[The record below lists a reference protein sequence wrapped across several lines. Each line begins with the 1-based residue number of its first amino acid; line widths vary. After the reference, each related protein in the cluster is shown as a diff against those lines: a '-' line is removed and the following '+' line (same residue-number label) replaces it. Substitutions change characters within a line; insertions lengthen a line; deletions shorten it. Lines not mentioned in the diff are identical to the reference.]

1 MLKVQPRNSGTAVI
15 FYLQGQIVNGETDV
29 LRNAVAFQPN
39 VSAVILDLAGVS
51 IVDAGGLG
59 AMLELR
65 QQANSK
71 GIRFELMNLNKWVR
85 HVLELTRLDSVFEVK
100 SEVESL
106 PTVSR
111 NRHAPAP
118 WLASCA
124 WLNG

>member
-1 MLKVQPRNSGTAVI
+1 MLKVHATNSGTAVT

-29 LRNAVAFQPN
+29 LKNAVALQPN
-39 VSAVILDLAGVS
+39 VSAVILDLADVS

-65 QQANSK
+65 EQSK
-71 GIRFELMNLNKWVR
+71 SRGIRFELMNLNKWVR
-85 HVLELTRLDSVFEVK
+85 YVLEVSRLDSVFEVK
-100 SEVESL
+100 SEVECF

-124 WLNG
+124 

>member
-29 LRNAVAFQPN
+29 LKDAVAFQPN
-39 VSAVILDLAGVS
+39 VSAAILDLAGVN
-51 IVDAGGLG
+51 IIDAGGLG
-59 AMLELR
+59 AILELR
-65 QQANSK
+65 EQANLK

-85 HVLELTRLDSVFEVK
+85 YVLELSRLDSVFDVK
-100 SEVESL
+100 TEVECL

-111 NRHAPAP
+111 NRRAEAP

-124 WLNG
+124 

>member
-29 LRNAVAFQPN
+29 LRNAVAFQPH
-39 VSAVILDLAGVS
+39 VSAVILDLAGVN

-59 AMLELR
+59 AILELR
-65 QQANSK
+65 EQANLK

-85 HVLELTRLDSVFEVK
+85 YVLELSHLDSVFDVK
-100 SEVESL
+100 TEVEC
-106 PTVSR
+106 PPRVSR
-111 NRHAPAP
+111 NRRAPAP

-124 WLNG
+124 

>member
-1 MLKVQPRNSGTAVI
+1 MLKVQPRNSGTAVV
-15 FYLQGQIVNGETDV
+15 FFLQGQLVNGEADI

-39 VSAVILDLAGVS
+39 VSAVILDLAGVN

-65 QQANSK
+65 EQAKSR

-85 HVLELTRLDSVFEVK
+85 YVLEVSRLDSVFEVK
-100 SEVESL
+100 SEVECL
-106 PTVSR
+106 PTVSP
-111 NRHAPAP
+111 NRRAPAP

-124 WLNG
+124 

>member
-1 MLKVQPRNSGTAVI
+1 MLKVQPRNSGTAVT
-15 FYLQGQIVNGETDV
+15 FYLQGQVVNGETDV

-39 VSAVILDLAGVS
+39 VSAVILDLAGVN

-65 QQANSK
+65 EQANLK
-71 GIRFELMNLNKWVR
+71 GISFELTNLNKWVR
-85 HVLELTRLDSVFEVK
+85 YVLELSRLDTVFDVK
-100 SEVESL
+100 TEVECL

-111 NRHAPAP
+111 NRCAPAP

-124 WLNG
+124 

>member
-1 MLKVQPRNSGTAVI
+1 MLKVHPRNSGTAAI

-29 LRNAVAFQPN
+29 LKNAVAFQPN

-65 QQANSK
+65 EQAKSK
-71 GIRFELMNLNKWVR
+71 GIRFELMNLSKWVR
-85 HVLELTRLDSVFEVK
+85 YVLEVSRLDSVFEVK
-100 SEVESL
+100 SEVECL

-111 NRHAPAP
+111 NRCAPAP

-124 WLNG
+124 

>member
-39 VSAVILDLAGVS
+39 VSAVILDLAGVN

-65 QQANSK
+65 EQANLK
-71 GIRFELMNLNKWVR
+71 GVRFELMNLNKWVR
-85 HVLELTRLDSVFEVK
+85 YVLELSRLDSVFDLKTEA
-100 SEVESL
+100 ECL

-111 NRHAPAP
+111 NRRAPAP

-124 WLNG
+124 

>member
-15 FYLQGQIVNGETDV
+15 FYLQGQIVNGETDI
-29 LRNAVAFQPN
+29 LKNAVAFQPN

-65 QQANSK
+65 EQAELK

-85 HVLELTRLDSVFEVK
+85 YVLEVSHLDSVFEVK
-100 SEVESL
+100 AEVECL
-106 PTVSR
+106 PTVAR
-111 NRHAPAP
+111 NRRAPAR

-124 WLNG
+124 

>member
-29 LRNAVAFQPN
+29 LKDAVAFQPN
-39 VSAVILDLAGVS
+39 VSSVILDLAGVS

-65 QQANSK
+65 EQANLK
-71 GIRFELMNLNKWVR
+71 GISFELTNLNKWVR
-85 HVLELTRLDSVFEVK
+85 YVLELSRLDTVFDVK
-100 SEVESL
+100 TEVECL

-111 NRHAPAP
+111 KRCAPAP

-124 WLNG
+124 

>member
-15 FYLQGQIVNGETDV
+15 FYLQGQIVNGETEV

-39 VSAVILDLAGVS
+39 VSAVILDLAGVN

-65 QQANSK
+65 EQANLK

-85 HVLELTRLDSVFEVK
+85 YVLELSRLDHVFDVK
-100 SEVESL
+100 TEVECL

-111 NRHAPAP
+111 NRRVPAP

-124 WLNG
+124 

>member
-29 LRNAVAFQPN
+29 LKNAVAFWPN
-39 VSAVILDLAGVS
+39 VSSVILDLAGVS

-59 AMLELR
+59 VMLELR
-65 QQANSK
+65 EQAKSK

-85 HVLELTRLDSVFEVK
+85 YVLEVSRLDSVFEVK
-100 SEVESL
+100 PEVECL
-106 PTVSR
+106 PTVSQ
-111 NRHAPAP
+111 NRRAPAR

-124 WLNG
+124 

>member
-39 VSAVILDLAGVS
+39 VSAVILDLAGVN

-59 AMLELR
+59 AILELR
-65 QQANSK
+65 EQANSK

-85 HVLELTRLDSVFEVK
+85 YVLELSRLDSVFDVK
-100 SEVESL
+100 TEVECL

-111 NRHAPAP
+111 NRRAPAP

-124 WLNG
+124 

>member
-29 LRNAVAFQPN
+29 LKNAVAFQPN
-39 VSAVILDLAGVS
+39 VSAVILDLAGVN
-51 IVDAGGLG
+51 IIDAGGLG
-59 AMLELR
+59 AILELR
-65 QQANSK
+65 EQANSK

-85 HVLELTRLDSVFEVK
+85 YVLELSRLDSVFDLKTEA
-100 SEVESL
+100 ECL

-111 NRHAPAP
+111 NRRAPAP

-124 WLNG
+124 

>member
-15 FYLQGQIVNGETDV
+15 FYLQGQIVNGETDI
-29 LRNAVAFQPN
+29 LRNEVAFLPN
-39 VSAVILDLAGVS
+39 VSGVILDLAGVN

-65 QQANSK
+65 KLAESK

-85 HVLELTRLDSVFEVK
+85 YVLEVSRLDSVFEVK
-100 SEVESL
+100 SEIECH
-106 PTVSR
+106 PTVAR
-111 NRHAPAP
+111 NRRAPAP

-124 WLNG
+124 

>member
-39 VSAVILDLAGVS
+39 VGAVILDLAGVN
-51 IVDAGGLG
+51 IIDAGGLG
-59 AMLELR
+59 AILELR
-65 QQANSK
+65 EQANSK

-85 HVLELTRLDSVFEVK
+85 YVLELSRLDSVFDVK
-100 SEVESL
+100 TEVECL

-111 NRHAPAP
+111 NRRAPAP

-124 WLNG
+124 

>member
-29 LRNAVAFQPN
+29 LRSAVAFQPN
-39 VSAVILDLAGVS
+39 VSAVILDLAGVN

-65 QQANSK
+65 EQANLK
-71 GIRFELMNLNKWVR
+71 GVRFELMNLNKWVR
-85 HVLELTRLDSVFEVK
+85 YVLELSRLDSVFDVK
-100 SEVESL
+100 TEVECL

-111 NRHAPAP
+111 NRRAPAP

-124 WLNG
+124 

>member
-15 FYLQGQIVNGETDV
+15 FYLQGQIVIGETDV
-29 LRNAVAFQPN
+29 LKNAVAFQPN

-51 IVDAGGLG
+51 MVDAGGLG

-65 QQANSK
+65 EQAKSR

-85 HVLELTRLDSVFEVK
+85 YVLEVSRLDSVFEVT
-100 SEVESL
+100 SEVECL
-106 PTVSR
+106 PAVSQ

-124 WLNG
+124 

>member
-15 FYLQGQIVNGETDV
+15 FFLQGQIVNGETDI
-29 LRNAVAFQPN
+29 LRSAVAFQPN
-39 VSAVILDLAGVS
+39 VSAVILDLAGVN

-59 AMLELR
+59 ALLEMR
-65 QQANSK
+65 EQAESK

-85 HVLELTRLDSVFEVK
+85 YVLEVSRLDSVFEVK
-100 SEVESL
+100 SEVECL

-111 NRHAPAP
+111 NRRAPAS

-124 WLNG
+124 

>member
-1 MLKVQPRNSGTAVI
+1 MLKVHARNSGTAVT
-15 FYLQGQIVNGETDV
+15 FYLQGQMVNGETDV
-29 LRNAVAFQPN
+29 LKNAVAFQPN

-65 QQANSK
+65 EQAKSR

-85 HVLELTRLDSVFEVK
+85 YVLEISRLDSVFEVK
-100 SEVESL
+100 SEVECLS
-106 PTVSR
+106 TVSR

-124 WLNG
+124 

>member
-39 VSAVILDLAGVS
+39 VSAVILDLAGVN

-65 QQANSK
+65 EQANLK
-71 GIRFELMNLNKWVR
+71 GVRFELMNLNKWVR
-85 HVLELTRLDSVFEVK
+85 YVLELSRLDSVFDVK
-100 SEVESL
+100 TEVECL

-111 NRHAPAP
+111 NRRAPAP

-124 WLNG
+124 

>member
-1 MLKVQPRNSGTAVI
+1 MLKVQPRNSGTSVI
-15 FYLQGQIVNGETDV
+15 FYLQGQIVNGETDI

-65 QQANSK
+65 KQAESK

-85 HVLELTRLDSVFEVK
+85 YVLEVSRLDSVFEVK
-100 SEVESL
+100 SEFECL
-106 PTVSR
+106 PTASR
-111 NRHAPAP
+111 NRRAPAP

-124 WLNG
+124 

>member
-39 VSAVILDLAGVS
+39 VSAVILDLAGVN

-65 QQANSK
+65 EQANLK
-71 GIRFELMNLNKWVR
+71 GIRFELVNLNKWVR
-85 HVLELTRLDSVFEVK
+85 YVLELSRLDSVFDVET
-100 SEVESL
+100 EVECL
-106 PTVSR
+106 PRVSR
-111 NRHAPAP
+111 NRRAPAP

-124 WLNG
+124 